1 MVNFLSGVRR
11 LIQVNSFHRLS
22 SPSRIFSFQILAMA
36 KDKSEKKEKKE
47 KKTKDLVEAGDVEM
61 GDAVEAQVRTCNLLS
76 DHTIISYL
84 IRCLR

>member
-1 MVNFLSGVRR
+1 
-11 LIQVNSFHRLS
+11 
-22 SPSRIFSFQILAMA
+22 MA